1 MTPLAICGFLAVTSL
16 VLLVSVVVSGRKNRL
31 QLRLDELAGKGVEE
45 SVPETSTGVA
55 QLARTALP
63 ALGTPLMPRSEED
76 RTRLQ
81 ARLMYAGYYNRQAMV
96 IFSGVKMLL
105 ILTAFA
111 GLAAAF
117 AGLVPLTEVWLL
129 ANGCLV
135 VLGIAGP
142 SFFLDRRKTARQNE
156 FRHSLPDALDVLV
169 ICLEG
174 GLSLPAAFR
183 RLSQELRTTH
193 PLLASEVE
201 IIQREMQLGLTAG
214 EALGQFAD
222 RSDLEEI
229 RGLAAVITQAER
241 LGASLSKALRVHADS
256 LRTKRMQAGEEMAQK
271 AAIKILFPTFLC
283 IFPGIFI
290 VVLGPA
296 IFQILEMFT
305 KSGM

>member
-1 MTPLAICGFLAVTSL
+1 
-16 VLLVSVVVSGRKNRL
+16 
-31 QLRLDELAGKGVEE
+31 
-45 SVPETSTGVA
+45 
-55 QLARTALP
+55 
-63 ALGTPLMPRSEED
+63 
-76 RTRLQ
+76 
-81 ARLMYAGYYNRQAMV
+81 
-96 IFSGVKMLL
+96 
-105 ILTAFA
+105 
-111 GLAAAF
+111 
-117 AGLVPLTEVWLL
+117 
-129 ANGCLV
+129 
-135 VLGIAGP
+135 
-142 SFFLDRRKTARQNE
+142 
-156 FRHSLPDALDVLV
+156 
-169 ICLEG
+169 
-174 GLSLPAAFR
+174 
-183 RLSQELRTTH
+183 
-193 PLLASEVE
+193 
-201 IIQREMQLGLTAG
+201 MQLGLTAG